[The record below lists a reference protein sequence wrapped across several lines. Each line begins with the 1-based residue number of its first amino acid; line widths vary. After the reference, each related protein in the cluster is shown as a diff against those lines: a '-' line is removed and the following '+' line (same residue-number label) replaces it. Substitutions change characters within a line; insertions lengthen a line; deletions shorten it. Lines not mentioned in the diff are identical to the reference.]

1 MICLVLLGLTIYAA
15 NTVSNDK
22 LNGPSLRDIQETR
35 VVFYI
40 YASLLGLLTVLG
52 YYETASVSSVHLT
65 ILLPVP
71 FAVLVYRDVIPLAML
86 AKVSQDGADGW
97 ITWARISLLF
107 VAGVAIPLITPRR
120 YTLIDPMNPAIPA
133 PEQTASLLSYSL
145 YTYIDYIVSKGYC
158 QSHVG
163 SEELPPVPDYGRIGH
178 LAAQAF
184 PHLDT
189 SVKVGRSRHIFF
201 SLMRVY
207 KWDYLK
213 FTTFLVLK
221 SCSSLIWPFAMNHLL
236 QYMESGGKDAIFY
249 PWVWILA
256 LIAGLFLGSILFQL
270 HLSIGT
276 RILVRTEGLM
286 TQLIFEHAIYGD
298 AHRPLSQ
305 PEPEPEPETSIT
317 SSDDDTATERTQ
329 RAEGTESSVA
339 TLSGDSETR
348 EGDNKGKGECTSPK
362 SSGSD
367 SLPKAPTDSG
377 KQDLLKKS
385 DAKGETKNLVGRL
398 TNLAS
403 NDPKNITEA
412 ISVIRMIK
420 FFGWEDRVQKKIEEK
435 RNEELKYM
443 KRRTLWNIG
452 NYCVKINE
460 TDLLDHFTKPE
471 QDISALAL
479 PPARD
484 SDSIGFRNATFTWK
498 VKSGIPGPTGSGKT
512 SLLMYGVAFY
522 AQEPWIQ
529 NATIRENLLFGSP
542 YEEVRYQKVI
552 HQCALEADL
561 ALFDAGD
568 ATEVGEKGLPL
579 SGGQKPDSF
588 LRVSYTLP
596 PPSFF
601 WMISFQPSTSIHP
614 AGKWPSLEQSG
625 WNQMLKTA
633 AQTHNIGMM
642 AALADLVVSVGS
654 NGRVTS
660 QDTIL
665 DALIKHSEL
674 REISKNEAEIEKKE
688 EQVVD
693 AMEKP
698 SVDRK
703 RSSGQLV
710 AKEEVAEGK
719 IVWSACY
726 WAKQYETRP
735 GSEVNAVWYLSSVDS
750 LCAATSNRL
759 MFNLR
764 TMYGL
769 IIVLGLSCFA
779 VGYVIFLLGKQRA
792 TRPAH
797 TRLTKAILHA
807 PLRWLD
813 STPSGRIIAR
823 FTQDITA
830 IETSVSNTFYNLI
843 GLSTSLLLKFISV
856 LIYSPIFMFPG
867 IAVGAWGAWIGSIYM
882 TAQLPVKREMS
893 NARSRVYSHFNAAMA
908 GLTSIRAYGAEE
920 VFRTEGRKRIDGY
933 TRPARAFWDL
943 NRWDCIRIDILGG
956 SFAGFLAMY
965 LVYWR
970 TPDASIAGF
979 SLTMTLSFTNILL
992 YWVRVLNMFQ
1002 VEGNSLE
1009 RIKAYVDIDQGPQPV
1024 ESRKPAGSWPS
1035 SGSILVER
1043 LSAKWGRTGV
1053 GKSSLSLAFLRMI
1066 PTTGKLFYDGVD
1078 TSEINLDALRN
1089 NITIIPQQPELMSGS
1104 LRQNLVSE
1112 KDDENKIHLDTEVT
1126 SGGTSFSVGQ
1136 RQIVALA
1143 RAMVRRS
1150 KVYIL
1155 GESPHR

>member
-1 MICLVLLGLTIYAA
+1 
-15 NTVSNDK
+15 
-22 LNGPSLRDIQETR
+22 
-35 VVFYI
+35 
-40 YASLLGLLTVLG
+40 
-52 YYETASVSSVHLT
+52 
-65 ILLPVP
+65 
-71 FAVLVYRDVIPLAML
+71 
-86 AKVSQDGADGW
+86 
-97 ITWARISLLF
+97 
-107 VAGVAIPLITPRR
+107 
-120 YTLIDPMNPAIPA
+120 
-133 PEQTASLLSYSL
+133 
-145 YTYIDYIVSKGYC
+145 
-158 QSHVG
+158 
-163 SEELPPVPDYGRIGH
+163 
-178 LAAQAF
+178 
-184 PHLDT
+184 
-189 SVKVGRSRHIFF
+189 
-201 SLMRVY
+201 
-207 KWDYLK
+207 
-213 FTTFLVLK
+213 
-221 SCSSLIWPFAMNHLL
+221 
-236 QYMESGGKDAIFY
+236 
-249 PWVWILA
+249 
-256 LIAGLFLGSILFQL
+256 
-270 HLSIGT
+270 
-276 RILVRTEGLM
+276 
-286 TQLIFEHAIYGD
+286 
-298 AHRPLSQ
+298 
-305 PEPEPEPETSIT
+305 
-317 SSDDDTATERTQ
+317 
-329 RAEGTESSVA
+329 
-339 TLSGDSETR
+339 
-348 EGDNKGKGECTSPK
+348 
-362 SSGSD
+362 
-367 SLPKAPTDSG
+367 
-377 KQDLLKKS
+377 
-385 DAKGETKNLVGRL
+385 
-398 TNLAS
+398 
-403 NDPKNITEA
+403 
-412 ISVIRMIK
+412 
-420 FFGWEDRVQKKIEEK
+420 
-435 RNEELKYM
+435 
-443 KRRTLWNIG
+443 
-452 NYCVKINE
+452 
-460 TDLLDHFTKPE
+460 
-471 QDISALAL
+471 
-479 PPARD
+479 
-484 SDSIGFRNATFTWK
+484 
-498 VKSGIPGPTGSGKT
+498 
-512 SLLMYGVAFY
+512 
-522 AQEPWIQ
+522 
-529 NATIRENLLFGSP
+529 
-542 YEEVRYQKVI
+542 
-552 HQCALEADL
+552 
-561 ALFDAGD
+561 
-568 ATEVGEKGLPL
+568 
-579 SGGQKPDSF
+579 
-588 LRVSYTLP
+588 
-596 PPSFF
+596 
-601 WMISFQPSTSIHP
+601 
-614 AGKWPSLEQSG
+614 
-625 WNQMLKTA
+625 MLKTA

-920 VFRTEGRKRIDGY
+920 VFRTESRKRIDGY
-933 TRPARAFWDL
+933 TRPVRAFWDL

-956 SFAGFLAMY
+956 SFAAFLATY
-965 LVYWR
+965 LVHWR

-1043 LSAKWGRTGV
+1043 LSAKYSNDGPEVFRIKSGERVGWGRTGV

-1143 RAMVRRS
+1143 RAMKTYLFAALPDEATASVDYKTDAAIQRGHRQGVFNDTTLIIIAHRLQTIMTSDKILVLDAGNVVEFDSPRWLFSPRRGAYS
-1150 KVYIL
+1150 RHWRMGAVIATLCTSSCMEHEDAGLHRPLRSLERTEEKPSSDL
-1155 GESPHR
+1155 SPCC